1 MRTLIITSIL
11 GALLWL
17 LIIAALGL
25 GLSAVHAG
33 TTSRAPSKLAPP
45 VPCTSKNR
53 MDIFIDEDN
62 IMYECECRVLV
73 TIMQCTWQV
82 VGGVDPVDSR
92 KQIKRKHHARHGLV
106 APVLSRV
113 PA

>member
-1 MRTLIITSIL
+1 MSHRFLNAAVLAT
-11 GALLWL
+11 ALL
-17 LIIAALGL
+17 IV
-25 GLSAVHAG
+25 SFVVAVGVSRAG
-33 TTSRAPSKLAPP
+33 STSRAPSKLAPP
-45 VPCTSKNR
+45 VSCTSANR

-62 IMYECECRVLV
+62 IMWECSCEMLKTGNICR
-73 TIMQCTWQV
+73 WQV
-82 VGGVDPVDSR
+82 IGGVDPVDSR